1 MYTFSLY
8 HCDISGSPNI
18 LSPMIRYN
26 MSKMDNPTF
35 FETNTKKNMSQLKD
49 VNIWDNFMS
58 PNTNAKII
66 IKRIQKRQEIKNVVL
81 GTNYPTNEFVVYYAA
96 FL

>member
-1 MYTFSLY
+1 MLMYG
-8 HCDISGSPNI
+8 II
-18 LSPMIRYN
+18 
-26 MSKMDNPTF
+26 
-35 FETNTKKNMSQLKD
+35 
-49 VNIWDNFMS
+49 FMS

-66 IKRIQKRQEIKNVVL
+66 IKHIQKRQEIKNVVL